1 MKQPYFG
8 VDYYPEHW
16 PRARWETDARLMQE
30 MGLKVV
36 RMAEFSWHKL
46 EPEPGVFDFAWLDE
60 AIALL
65 AAHGIQTVLGTP
77 TAAPPAW
84 LINRQPDI
92 LPTDWEGRRRTFGG
106 RHHDCQS
113 NPQYRAEIRTLVTAM
128 ARHYAQNPNVIGWQP
143 DNELG
148 NSHDELCTCPYC
160 RRAFQDWLRRKYGT
174 MQELNR
180 AWGTA
185 FWSQEY
191 NDFAEVFTPGLTVT
205 GQNPSELLDWKRFHS
220 DLIVDFLHEQ
230 TAILRREC
238 PHQFIT
244 HNFMGFADTVDYY
257 DLAKE
262 LDFVSHD
269 QYPGD
274 FSAGTSFADPADMAA
289 ALDVVRSY
297 KNAPFWMMEQQAGPT
312 GWQILGH
319 TPAPGQLALWSVQ
332 SIAHGADTVVWFRWR
347 TCAMGTEQYWHGIL
361 PHSGQPGRRYAEL
374 KELVQTLTPLMDEV
388 AGQIPQNEVGIVFDF
403 AQDYAW
409 HIQPHHPELDYR
421 REVRRWYKALYEN
434 NIPADFV
441 PQDADFARYK
451 LLIAPMQ
458 YLMTPELEQKYFAYV
473 QNGGHLILTMRTG
486 VKDATNLCMTDA
498 ELPGRLAELA
508 GVTVLDYDC
517 LRDGPAAVSDADG
530 EHSGSY
536 WADILTPAADT
547 EILARYADHFYA
559 GQPVVTAHP
568 YGKGRCVYVGTVPDD
583 AWQQKLAAREAALA
597 GAAPL
602 GKVHSGVELAR
613 RGSFLFAMNHN
624 DTPATAEPAGKWTP
638 LLPGGNDLP
647 AYGFQIY
654 KENTK

>member
-1 MKQPYFG
+1 M
-8 VDYYPEHW
+8 
-16 PRARWETDARLMQE
+16 
-30 MGLKVV
+30 
-36 RMAEFSWHKL
+36 
-46 EPEPGVFDFAWLDE
+46 
-60 AIALL
+60 
-65 AAHGIQTVLGTP
+65 LGTP

-84 LINRQPDI
+84 LINREPDI

-113 NPQYRAEIRTLVTAM
+113 NPRYRAEIRTLVTEM
-128 ARHYAQNPNVIGWQP
+128 ARHYAANPNVIGWQP

-148 NSHDELCTCPYC
+148 NSHGELCTCAHC
-160 RRAFQDWLRRKYGT
+160 RKAFQDWLRRKYGT
-174 MQELNR
+174 VQELNR

-230 TAILRREC
+230 TVILRREC

-262 LDFVSHD
+262 IDFVSHD
-269 QYPGD
+269 QYPGVH
-274 FSAGTSFADPADMAA
+274 SAGPQFKGPADTASS
-289 ALDVVRSY
+289 LDVVRSY
-297 KNAPFWMMEQQAGPT
+297 KGTPFWIMEQQAGPT
-312 GWQILGH
+312 GWQILGR

-347 TCAMGTEQYWHGIL
+347 TCAIGTEQYWHGIL
-361 PHSGQPGRRYAEL
+361 PHSCQPCRRYAEL
-374 KELVQTLTPLMDEV
+374 KELVQTLTPLMDEM
-388 AGQIPQNEVGIVFDF
+388 AGQMPQNEVGIVFDF

-434 NIPADFV
+434 NIPTDFV

-486 VKDATNLCMTDA
+486 VKDATNLCVTDA
-498 ELPGRLAELA
+498 ELPGKLAELA

-517 LRDGPAAVSDADG
+517 LRDGPATVRDADG

-536 WADILTPAADT
+536 WADILTPAAGT

-559 GQPVVTAHP
+559 GQPAVTAHP
-568 YGKGRCVYVGTVPDD
+568 YGAGRCVYVGTVPDD
-583 AWQQKLAAREAALA
+583 AWQKELAAREAALA
-597 GAAPL
+597 GVNPL

-624 DTPATAEPAGKWTP
+624 DTPATAEPAGEWTP